1 MLKSFSILMRGVPG
15 LEEGLKTDA
24 MADLRQAAL
33 FMPWALLQV
42 RKAVEVIFR
51 LNDCTASMEASNPQ
65 Q

>member
-1 MLKSFSILMRGVPG
+1 MRGVPG